1 MTRTVAVRFA
11 FGVVGESRRQAH
23 LADAVNDEA
32 SPQSWLT
39 YCGLDIPAALAE
51 VSNKPAGM
59 PCVRCLS
66 SLTTPT
72 HQIAPTL
79 FGP

>member
-23 LADAVNDEA
+23 LSEPPEDGVPPAL
-32 SPQSWLT
+32 WLT
-39 YCGLDIPAALAE
+39 FCGLEIRSELAE
-51 VSNKPAGM
+51 VSDKPAGM

-66 SLTTPT
+66 AMSTIPGQLSE
-72 HQIAPTL
+72 
-79 FGP
+79 G